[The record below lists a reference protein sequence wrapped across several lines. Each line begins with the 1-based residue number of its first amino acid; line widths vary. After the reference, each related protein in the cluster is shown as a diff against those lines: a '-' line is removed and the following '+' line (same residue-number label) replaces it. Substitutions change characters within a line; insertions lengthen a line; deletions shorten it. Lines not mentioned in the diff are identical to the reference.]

1 MTCVYNNTYT
11 DIDECAQNVD
21 DCSGGAR
28 CNNLVGSFE
37 CLCPSGFTG
46 DGRTCTGDHDGT

>member
-1 MTCVYNNTYT
+1 MTSMILHT

-28 CNNLVGSFE
+28 CNNLVGSYE